1 MIPAAP
7 VTPSAPLSA
16 DAQRDFLRGLVA
28 RAQETSAR
36 GGRPVV
42 VFDLDGTLFDNRP
55 RTLSILR
62 ELADTLGGTH
72 PEITRAIM
80 EIDAANL
87 VYGITDSLARHGI
100 NDEGIWARAIA
111 FWRSRFFRD
120 EYLVHDVPLP
130 GAAAFAEELWSA
142 GATLLYLTGRDL
154 PEMSV
159 GSWVSLR
166 EHGFPIGRVGTELV
180 CKPAFDLPD
189 EEYKRDIAP
198 RVARLGEPIASF
210 DNEPA
215 NCNAFLRAYPAMSS
229 VFLATQHAPSPPPL
243 DAGVVTLRD
252 FRS

>member
-1 MIPAAP
+1 MIPARP
-7 VTPSAPLSA
+7 VTPWSPLSD
-16 DAQRDFLRGLVA
+16 DAQRSLLRDIVA
-28 RAQETSAR
+28 RAAEVQTKGA
-36 GGRPVV
+36 RPVV

-62 ELADTLGGTH
+62 ELGDSLGGTH
-72 PEITRAIM
+72 PHVTRAIM
-80 EIDAANL
+80 EMEASNL
-87 VYGITDSLARHGI
+87 VYGITDSLAKHGI
-100 NDEGIWARAIA
+100 LDAEVAARAVA

-130 GAAAFAEELWSA
+130 GAARFATECWEA

-180 CKPAFDLPD
+180 CKPAFEIAD
-189 EEYKRDIAP
+189 EDYKRDVAP
-198 RVARLGEPIASF
+198 LVARLGEPIASF

-215 NCNAFLRAYPAMSS
+215 NCNAFLRAYPKMSS
-229 VFLATQHAPSPPPL
+229 VLLATQHAPNPPAL
-243 DAGVVTLRD
+243 DAGVAVIRD
-252 FRS
+252 FVS